1 MLVSNRAKKYLM
13 VLKRAKIQGQ
23 LMREFLSKDLW
34 SAAVETIDEEIRSID
49 KQRKVLELVKMNIK
63 RRDKNDCFG
72 IG

>member
-1 MLVSNRAKKYLM
+1 MLVSKQAKKYLM